1 MSHSLVFLCKCAAMG
16 WTDGFIAVDWGTT
29 NRRAYRLDE
38 RGRCLE
44 EFADPKGVLAVAAGG
59 FPAAA
64 AEIRTRLGDLP
75 MLLAGMVGSSRGWA
89 EAPYVP
95 CPAGLDELAAS
106 LSWIEPRRTAIVPG
120 LSSTV
125 DGNWDVM
132 RGEEIQLFGAIETAL
147 IPSTSLVCHPGT
159 HNKWIIVED
168 GRIADFHTV
177 MTGEMFNLL
186 KSQGILAE
194 FMGGEVAAG
203 EAFRDGVRRG
213 LEQEVLTADLFSV
226 RARVLLGDLKRDDAA
241 DFVSGLLIGL
251 DLGVGL
257 GLARGTEFIVMGRP
271 DLARLYEVA
280 AAEAGRSSRTVDGA
294 EAFIAGAMAIG
305 SRIE

>member
-1 MSHSLVFLCKCAAMG
+1 MSHSAIFLCKARPMS
-16 WTDGFIAVDWGTT
+16 WSEGFIAVDWGTT

-38 RGRCLE
+38 RGRCLG
-44 EFADPKGVLAVAAGG
+44 EFADPKGVLAIPAGG

-64 AEIRTRLGDLP
+64 AEIRARLGDLP
-75 MLLAGMVGSSRGWA
+75 MLLAGMVGSTRGWV

-106 LSWIEPRRTAIVPG
+106 LSWIEPGRTAIVPG

-125 DGNWDVM
+125 GGNWDVM
-132 RGEEIQLFGAIETAL
+132 RGEEIQLFGAIESAL
-147 IPSTSLVCHPGT
+147 IPATALVCHPGT
-159 HNKWIIVED
+159 HNKWIIVEG
-168 GRIADFHTV
+168 GRVADFQTV

-194 FMGGEVAAG
+194 FMDGEVAAG
-203 EAFRDGVRRG
+203 EAFRKGVRRG
-213 LEQEVLTADLFSV
+213 LEQNVLTAELFSV
-226 RARVLLGDLKRDDAA
+226 RARVLLGDLEREDAA

-251 DLGVGL
+251 DLNVGL
-257 GLARGTEFIVMGRP
+257 RQARGAEFIIMGRP

-294 EAFIAGAMAIG
+294 EAFIEGAIAIG
-305 SRIE
+305 SRIQ

>member
-1 MSHSLVFLCKCAAMG
+1 MSWS
-16 WTDGFIAVDWGTT
+16 DGFIAVDWGTT

-38 RGRCLE
+38 SGKCLE
-44 EFADPKGVLAVAAGG
+44 EFADPKGVLAIEEGG

-64 AEIRTRLGDLP
+64 AEIREQLGDLP
-75 MLLAGMVGSSRGWA
+75 MLLAGMVGSTRGWV

-95 CPAGLDELAAS
+95 APAGLAEVAAS
-106 LSWIEPRRTAIVPG
+106 LSWIEPGRTAIVPG

-125 DGNWDVM
+125 GGNWDVM
-132 RGEEIQLFGAIETAL
+132 RGEEIQLFGAIESAL
-147 IPSTSLVCHPGT
+147 IPATALVCHPGT

-168 GRIADFHTV
+168 GRIADFQTV

-194 FMGGEVAAG
+194 FMAGEVAAG
-203 EAFRDGVRRG
+203 DAYREGVRRG
-213 LEQEVLTADLFSV
+213 LEQKALTAELFSV
-226 RARVLLGDLKRDDAA
+226 RARVLLGDLKREDAA

-257 GLARGTEFIVMGRP
+257 GLARATEFIVMGRP

-280 AAEAGRSSRTVDGA
+280 AAEARRTTRTVDGA
-294 EAFIAGAMAIG
+294 DAFIAGALALG
-305 SRIE
+305 NRIA